1 MNPTPEEKRKLDE
14 LLQMIMISGSYDSAV
29 ASQEYYSLVQ
39 KITNREAGIVEG
51 GQAQNARGAH

>member
-51 GQAQNARGAH
+51 GQQLKET